1 MCYIIIVTVIQIES
15 EYFSKAKL
23 KSAYL
28 SEANGKLWIDPW
40 ELLINLII
48 FLQRADLWIWP
59 DPIWPGLLF
68 FNELSQHI
76 VDEIVAQQVSLKK
89 K

>member
-28 SEANGKLWIDPW
+28 SEANGKLWIDP
-40 ELLINLII
+40 
-48 FLQRADLWIWP
+48 
-59 DPIWPGLLF
+59 
-68 FNELSQHI
+68 
-76 VDEIVAQQVSLKK
+76 
-89 K
+89 